1 MEIKMKKTLIT
12 AVVAAIAFAAPAM
25 AWEGKTVACYDKHLV
40 PAKYSATKVLVK
52 AGKKQYEHR
61 NGHIEL
67 VAYPPVY
74 KEVRTKIS
82 GSHYVMR
89 EVACHH

>member
-1 MEIKMKKTLIT
+1 MKKTLIY
-12 AVVAAIAFAAPAM
+12 AVVAAVAFAAPAM

-52 AGKKQYEHR
+52 AGKSQYEHR

-74 KEVRTKIS
+74 RQVATLKT
-82 GSHYVMR
+82 GSHYVMKQ
-89 EVACHH
+89 VKCHH